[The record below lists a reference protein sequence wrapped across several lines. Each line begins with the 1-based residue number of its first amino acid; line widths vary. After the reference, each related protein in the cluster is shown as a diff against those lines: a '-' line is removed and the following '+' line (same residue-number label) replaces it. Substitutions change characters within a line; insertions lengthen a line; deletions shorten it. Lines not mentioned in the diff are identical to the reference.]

1 MSLPAFQAPA
11 ETAPSQAWGL
21 TELMHEFGAVSRS
34 DARYVERRYLSMLKA
49 PLESSGTLTY
59 VAPRTLRKETL
70 QPQHELLVVDGD
82 VLTIEK
88 DGERH
93 TLNRDD
99 YPQIWAFIEG
109 IRATLAGDLP
119 DLQAVY
125 YVSLQGNAADWQL
138 LLQPRDLRMQEIV
151 QTIRITGSGAHIKR
165 LVTQERDGDRT
176 EMSIVETAP

>member
-1 MSLPAFQAPA
+1 MSLPASPALA
-11 ETAPSQAWGL
+11 ETAPPQTWGL
-21 TELMHEFGAVSRS
+21 PDLMRAFGDVNRS
-34 DARYVERRYLSMLKA
+34 TARYVERRYLHVLKE
-49 PLESSGTLTY
+49 PLENSGTLVY
-59 VAPRTLRKETL
+59 VAPRYLRKETL
-70 QPQHELLVVDGD
+70 QPQHELLLVDGD

-88 DGERH
+88 DGNRR

-125 YVSLQGNAADWQL
+125 FVSLEGSAADWQL
-138 LLQPRDLRMQEIV
+138 LLRPRDLRMQEIV
-151 QTIRITGSGAHIKR
+151 QTIRIAGAGAHIR
-165 LVTQERDGDRT
+165 LIVTEERDGDRT